1 MLITTS
7 LANAATPTTVALG
20 NFDGIH
26 RGHRQV
32 IQPILKAG
40 LMPESPLKN
49 HPKGGES
56 HIASN
61 KIEPPYS
68 TLVTFLPHPVE
79 FFTGKAKK
87 LLTPIE
93 EKIPL
98 LESLGVEQ
106 LVLLRFDE
114 ILAAMTPVQFV
125 EEILVRNLQAR
136 RISVGRDFRFGRKR
150 AGGVKDL
157 KAIAAGYGIEVTVV
171 SPYNCE
177 NGERIGSS
185 SIRQFL
191 EEGNLERSNQLL
203 GRPYTLIGRVIPGEK
218 LGRTL
223 GFPTAN
229 LELPAE
235 KFLPR
240 FGVYAVEVFVAERT
254 DSSISSIPLLGVM
267 NIGCRP
273 TVEGQEPTVE
283 VHLLDWSGDLYGQTL
298 TVQLQQF
305 LRPEQKFASLQE
317 LKAQIKQDCAAART
331 LLKV

>member
-32 IQPILKAG
+32 IQPILKAD
-40 LMPESPLKN
+40 LMAESPEKN
-49 HPKGGES
+49 HPTTGGGFA
-56 HIASN
+56 IASN
-61 KIEPPYS
+61 KIQPPYS
-68 TLVTFLPHPVE
+68 TLVTFRPHPVE

-114 ILAAMTPVQFV
+114 ILAAMTPVEFV
-125 EEILVRNLQAR
+125 EEILVRHLQAR
-136 RISVGRDFRFGRKR
+136 RISVGWDFRFGRKR
-150 AGGVKDL
+150 AGGAKDL
-157 KAIAAGYGIEVTVV
+157 KAIAAGYGIEVTLV

-191 EEGNLERSNQLL
+191 ELGNVERSNKLL

-229 LELPAE
+229 LKLPTE

-240 FGVYAVEVFVAERT
+240 YGVYAVEVFLAELT
-254 DSSISSIPLLGVM
+254 DSSIPLLGVM

-273 TVEGQEPTVE
+273 TVQGQEPTVE

-298 TVQLQQF
+298 TVQLKQF
-305 LRPEQKFASLQE
+305 LRPEQKFASLEE
-317 LKAQIKQDCAAART
+317 LKAQIKQDCAVARAR
-331 LLKV
+331 LKV

>member
-49 HPKGGES
+49 HPTGGELAA
-56 HIASN
+56 ASN

-68 TLVTFLPHPVE
+68 TLVTFRPHPVE
-79 FFTGKAKK
+79 FFTGIAKK

-93 EKIPL
+93 EKIAL

-114 ILAAMTPVQFV
+114 TLAAMTPLEFV
-125 EEILVRNLQAR
+125 EKILVRHLQAR
-136 RISVGRDFRFGRKR
+136 RISVGWDFRFGRKR
-150 AGGVKDL
+150 AGGAKDL

-191 EEGNLERSNQLL
+191 LQGNLERSNQLL

-229 LELPAE
+229 LQLPPE

-240 FGVYAVEVFVAERT
+240 FGVYAVEVFLWELT
-254 DSSISSIPLLGVM
+254 DSSIPLSGVM
-267 NIGCRP
+267 NIGTRP

-298 TVQLQQF
+298 TVQLQEF
-305 LRPEQKFASLQE
+305 LRPEQKFASLEE
-317 LKAQIKQDCAAART
+317 LKAQIKQDCAVAGA